1 MDDFDRRRHSVSAMH
16 VHLVFV
22 VKYRRKVFDAA
33 ALGLMKTLFENAC
46 RKMNVDL
53 VEMDGERDHVHLL
66 VRYPPALSIGTL
78 VRRLK
83 GATSRLLR
91 LARPDIVQR
100 FWQGVL
106 WSPSY
111 FATSCGG
118 APIAVIRK
126 YIEQQNTPEN

>member
-1 MDDFDRRRHSVSAMH
+1 
-16 VHLVFV
+16 
-22 VKYRRKVFDAA
+22 
-33 ALGLMKTLFENAC
+33 
-46 RKMNVDL
+46 MNVDL

>member
-111 FATSCGG
+111 FANSCGG